1 MSSDERRFESINENF
16 RLLPDTSVIVAGTFL
31 EIIEN
36 AVSHGTRV
44 EVILP
49 RYVIAEIEGLLN
61 KKREVGLTGIKELHL
76 LYDWKARGKIDLKVT
91 GRRPTLEEIRLGNVG
106 EIDALIREEASKN
119 NAILVTSDHVQ
130 ALLGR
135 IEGLEV
141 MYLERGSPDEAGQIE
156 HYFISENVMSV
167 HLKENCNPAIK
178 EGTPGGWELRFLDE
192 YPLMSQKLLED
203 IINDII
209 ERARSEQDAFIEMEF
224 EGCTV
229 VQLQDMRIV
238 ITRPPFSDAIE
249 VTAVRPIK
257 RLTLSDYTLSGKL
270 EERLR
275 EAEGILVC
283 GSPGAGKSTFAQA
296 LADEYVK
303 HGRIV
308 KTLEKPRD
316 LQVDEFVTQYS
327 ALEKDMEK
335 TGNVLLLVRPD
346 NVIYDELRDDQDFKV
361 FADLRLA
368 GVGMLGV
375 IHASQ
380 PVDAIQRFVGRIEL
394 GMIPQVIDTV
404 VYISNG
410 DVANVLSLEMTV
422 KVPAGMT
429 ASDLA
434 RPVILVRD
442 FETDKTLYEIYT
454 FGEQTVVMPLD
465 PSYVEFL
472 SVKSR
477 KRKRNRPSSRYAT
490 MPLQELLPLIH
501 QELQQ
506 KARHPVDIAIKDEQS
521 FRVAAYVHPKDVKR
535 ILGKRGRTISRIEAE
550 FGVKIDVYDRS
561 KMKQSESIMKKFKTS
576 DSSFYLTSSLTNQN
590 HLHEEGIGGVILP
603 HYVRETKKH
612 VIIDLDVNPDLISH
626 QEIEILHGDEPL
638 AIVTVGRKGS
648 IKIRKKLPLAH
659 DLLSLLERGENLR
672 WRLI

>member
-1 MSSDERRFESINENF
+1 MSNEEEFFEEETEIF

-31 EIIEN
+31 EIVEK
-36 AVSHGTRV
+36 AVSHRTRV

-76 LYDWKARGKIDLKVT
+76 LNDWKAHGKIDLKVT

-106 EIDALIREEASKN
+106 ELDALIREEAARN

-141 MYLERGSPDEAGQIE
+141 MYLERETPDEAGQIE

-167 HLKENCNPAIK
+167 HLKENCKPAIK

-192 YPLMSQKLLED
+192 YPLMSPKLLED

-257 RLTLSDYTLSGKL
+257 RLTLADYTLSEKL
-270 EERLR
+270 ETRLR

-346 NVIYDELRDDQDFKV
+346 NVIYDELRDDRDFKV

-404 VYISNG
+404 VYIANG
-410 DVANVLSLEMTV
+410 DVAKVLSLEMTV

-434 RPVILVRD
+434 RPVILVKD
-442 FETDKTLYEIYT
+442 FETNKTLYEIYT

-465 PSYVEFL
+465 PSYVELFAP
-472 SVKSR
+472 KARTR
-477 KRKRNRPSSRYAT
+477 KRSQSGRYAS
-490 MPLQELLPLIH
+490 MSLKELLPLIH

-506 KARHPVDIAIKDEQS
+506 KARHPVDIAIKDEQD
-521 FRVAAYVHPKDVKR
+521 FRVAAYVHPKDIKR
-535 ILGKRGRTISRIEAE
+535 VLGKRGRTISRIEAE
-550 FGVKIDVYDRS
+550 FGVKIDVYDKS
-561 KMKQSESIMKKFKTS
+561 KVDYTKTS
-576 DSSFYLTSSLTNQN
+576 FTTYSSNDFSSL
-590 HLHEEGIGGVILP
+590 GIKETMLESSSSKDAYEGVILP

-612 VIIDLDVNPDLISH
+612 VIIELDANPDAVSH
-626 QEIEILHGDEPL
+626 REIEILHGDEPL
-638 AIVTVGRKGS
+638 AIVTVGRRGS
-648 IKIRKKLPLAH
+648 VKIRKKLPLAY
-659 DLLSLLERGENLR
+659 DILSLLERGEHLR
-672 WRLI
+672 WRLVF